1 MRLTKRQKNNLFKL
15 FANEMKNSYSA
26 CCYCKLNSQRLK
38 QNCQDCEWLDN
49 LELTDQELKAPYWAD
64 VENIL
69 NNN

>member
-26 CCYCKLNSQRLK
+26 CYYCKRNGQSLK
-38 QNCQDCEWLDN
+38 RNCQDCECLDN
-49 LELTDQELKAPYWAD
+49 LELTDQELNAPYWDD

>member
-1 MRLTKRQKNNLFKL
+1 
-15 FANEMKNSYSA
+15 MKNSYSA
-26 CCYCKLNSQRLK
+26 CYYCKLNSQRLK

-49 LELTDQELKAPYWAD
+49 LELTDHELKAPYWDD